1 MPPLAPIEMAVLM
14 KDEDIAAAAPGG
26 PAVGDGLL
34 LESDTDGTAF
44 LLLESG
50 DFLLLEG

>member
-1 MPPLAPIEMAVLM
+1 MAVLAGE
-14 KDEDIAAAAPGG
+14 EDAVAAAPGG
-26 PAVGDGLL
+26 PATGSGLL

-50 DFLLLEG
+50 TTDFLLLEE